1 MKELI
6 IFGAGGH
13 AKVVA
18 DLAIQTGYKIRGF
31 LDDHPTA
38 PSCLDYPI
46 LGCIEDCLNFPKADF
61 ALGIGNNAVRKRI
74 MEQFHLNFPILIHPR
89 ATVSPFSTVGA
100 GTVVM
105 AGAVINPC
113 SEIGQGCI
121 INTCASVDHDCCIGD
136 YVHISVGAHVAGT
149 VTIRDDAWIGAGA
162 TISNNIKIANK
173 CMIGAGAVVITDIRE
188 LGTYVG
194 VPAKK
199 LKSSN

>member
-105 AGAVINPC
+105 AGAIVNAC
-113 SEIGQGCI
+113 ATIGQGCV
-121 INTCASVDHDCCIGD
+121 INTAAVVEHDCTIGD
-136 YVHISVGAHVAGT
+136 FTLLAPHSTVCGGT
-149 VTIRDDAWIGAGA
+149 SIGSECWIGAGSTVNNGLQICNAA
-162 TISNNIKIANK
+162 TVGS
-173 CMIGAGAVVITDIRE
+173 GAAVTKSITQA
-188 LGTYVG
+188 GTYVG
-194 VPAKK
+194 VPAKIR
-199 LKSSN
+199 NGE